1 MKSEDGVIEEL
12 KRKLR
17 KTKKVKG
24 IADQQVLL
32 LRAWFKKVLRFAP
45 PDFVLPHDVCA
56 LLYHPLKENGFCF
69 CQSEFVMHSGQII
82 QNAEVV
88 VQKECE
94 KSPSGKHCWHRTL
107 SNVVIPG
114 KTKMDEQCCFCGEA
128 KEIMVELP
136 PSYSYSYDSSKHGPF
151 APVYQVLY

>member
-1 MKSEDGVIEEL
+1 MKSEDSVIKEL

-17 KTKKVKG
+17 KAKKEKEIVT
-24 IADQQVLL
+24 QQMLFL
-32 LRAWFKKVLRFAP
+32 AAWFREALRFAP
-45 PDFVLPHDVCA
+45 SDFVLPHDVCA

-82 QNAEVV
+82 QKAEVV

-94 KSPSGKHCWHRTL
+94 KSLSGKHCFHQIV

-114 KTKMDEQCCFCGEA
+114 RSVLDQVCCFCGKTEHT
-128 KEIMVELP
+128 EVELP
-136 PSYSYSYDSSKHGPF
+136 SSYTYSYDSSKHGSF